1 MHVLMTPTSSFFAI
15 GRSFFMTI
23 KKKRGVSLAFSIAI
37 ILLFGMIG
45 NLIFTKLRL
54 PGLLGMLIVGVI
66 IGPYSLDLL
75 DDSIIAVSADLRTI
89 ALIIILLRAGLGLNR
104 HELKKVGKTAIK
116 MGFIPGIFEGIVIA
130 LLSIYLLD
138 LDFIRGGMLGFIIA
152 AVSPAVVV
160 PLMLKF
166 IDERLG
172 MKKGIPVLVL
182 SAASIDDVFAI
193 TFFTS
198 FMGFYANKNFN
209 IALQLLNIPVSIML
223 GVLLGFV
230 ISLGLVYLFKK
241 FHIRDSKKVLIIL
254 SLSILMVSLEH
265 ALESYIMIAS
275 LIGVM
280 TIGFMITER
289 KPSLGKR
296 LSLKFNK
303 VWLLGELFLFV
314 LVGAEVNIETAIKAG
329 LIGTFII
336 VIGLLARSLGV
347 LVSTIKSGLNP
358 KEKLFV
364 IISYLPKATV
374 QAAIGAY
381 PLSQGVEGGDIIL
394 AIAVLSIILTAP
406 LGAILINTLAPKL
419 LESEDHQEIR
429 IV

>member
-1 MHVLMTPTSSFFAI
+1 M
-15 GRSFFMTI
+15 
-23 KKKRGVSLAFSIAI
+23 AFSIAI
-37 ILLFGMIG
+37 LLLCGMLG
-45 NLIFTKLRL
+45 NVLFTKLKL

-66 IGPYSLDLL
+66 IGPYSLNLL
-75 DDSIIAVSADLRTI
+75 DESLLAVSSDLRSI

-116 MGFIPGIFEGIVIA
+116 MGFIPGIFEGITIA
-130 LLSIYLLD
+130 VVSIYLLD
-138 LDFIRGGMLGFIIA
+138 LDFVTGGMLGFIIA

-166 IDERLG
+166 MEERLG

-198 FMGFYANKNFN
+198 FMGFYGSKNFN
-209 IALQLLNIPVSIML
+209 IGLQLLNIPVSILL

-230 ISLGLVYLFKK
+230 ISLILVYFFKK

-254 SLSILMVSLEH
+254 SVSILMVSLEH
-265 ALESYIMIAS
+265 ALESTLMIAS

-280 TIGFMITER
+280 TVGFIITER
-289 KPSLGKR
+289 KPILGKR

-303 VWLLGELFLFV
+303 IWLLGELFLFV
-314 LVGAEVNIETAIKAG
+314 LVGAEVNIKTAISAG
-329 LIGTFII
+329 LMGLVVIT
-336 VIGLLARSLGV
+336 IGLIARSIGV
-347 LVSTIKSGLNP
+347 LISTIKSGLNN

-364 IISYLPKATV
+364 VISYLPKATV
-374 QAAIGAY
+374 QAAIGGI
-381 PLSQGVEGGDIIL
+381 PLAKEVVGGDLIL
-394 AIAVLSIILTAP
+394 AIAVLSIVITAP
-406 LGAILINTLAPKL
+406 LGSILISTLAPKL
-419 LESEDHQEIR
+419 LGQEELIH
-429 IV
+429 V